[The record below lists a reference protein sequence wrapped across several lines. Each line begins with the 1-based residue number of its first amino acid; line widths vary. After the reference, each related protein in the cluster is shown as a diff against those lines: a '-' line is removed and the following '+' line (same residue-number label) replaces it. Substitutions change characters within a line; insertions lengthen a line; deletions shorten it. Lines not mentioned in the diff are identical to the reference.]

1 MRSMKEINDAGIRA
15 LVAVLGKEDAQRFLA
30 QFRQSPAPAAAGTA
44 FTRADAPPSDEAAA
58 AAHDDLPP
66 MTVEEAHEAIRDMH
80 DPIEQ
85 QHLL

>member
-15 LVAVLGKEDAQRFLA
+15 LVATLGKEDAQRFLA
-30 QFRQSPAPAAAGTA
+30 QFRHGPAPAASGTA
-44 FTRADAPPSDEAAA
+44 FTRADAPATSEPAD
-58 AAHDDLPP
+58 HDDLPP